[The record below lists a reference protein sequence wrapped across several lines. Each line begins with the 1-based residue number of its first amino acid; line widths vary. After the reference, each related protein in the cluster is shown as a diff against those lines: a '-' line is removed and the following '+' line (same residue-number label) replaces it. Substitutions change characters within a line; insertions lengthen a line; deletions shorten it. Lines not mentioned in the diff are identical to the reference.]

1 MKKPEIQWKLISP
14 HYSFYW
20 RFFVNLRKKN
30 LLLPLLTAVKWAK
43 SIKTVQ
49 LKIVEQIGVENEI
62 EPLSAIGPRKGI
74 QFSSPSSVKGMHLK
88 LVYS

>member
-1 MKKPEIQWKLISP
+1 M
-14 HYSFYW
+14 
-20 RFFVNLRKKN
+20 NLRKKN

-62 EPLSAIGPRKGI
+62 EPLSAKGPRKGI
-74 QFSSPSSVKGMHLK
+74 QFSCPSSVEGMHLK

>member
-1 MKKPEIQWKLISP
+1 MKKPETQWKLISP

-62 EPLSAIGPRKGI
+62 EPLSAKGPRKGI
-74 QFSSPSSVKGMHLK
+74 QFSCPSSVEGMHLK

>member
-1 MKKPEIQWKLISP
+1 M
-14 HYSFYW
+14 
-20 RFFVNLRKKN
+20 NLRKKN
-30 LLLPLLTAVKWAK
+30 LLLPLLTAVKWDK

-74 QFSSPSSVKGMHLK
+74 QFSSPSSVEGMHLK
-88 LVYS
+88 LVYG

>member
-1 MKKPEIQWKLISP
+1 MKKPETQWKLISP

-88 LVYS
+88 LVYG

>member
-1 MKKPEIQWKLISP
+1 M
-14 HYSFYW
+14 
-20 RFFVNLRKKN
+20 NLRKKN

-49 LKIVEQIGVENEI
+49 LKIVEQIGVENEF

-74 QFSSPSSVKGMHLK
+74 QFSSPSSVEGMHLK

>member
-1 MKKPEIQWKLISP
+1 MKKPETQWKLISP

-74 QFSSPSSVKGMHLK
+74 QFSCPSSVEGMHLK

>member
-1 MKKPEIQWKLISP
+1 M
-14 HYSFYW
+14 
-20 RFFVNLRKKN
+20 NLRKKN

-49 LKIVEQIGVENEI
+49 LKIVEQIGVEDEI
-62 EPLSAIGPRKGI
+62 EPLSATGPRKGI

-88 LVYS
+88 LVYG